1 MLTGGI
7 LVSMIF
13 LTFREYMDA
22 REASGIL
29 KKRGIKAKL
38 SRTPGVLAKNG
49 CGYGIWIPGVQQN
62 STMEELKKLSIRH
75 EKAYLYDGKN
85 YREMET

>member
-1 MLTGGI
+1 M
-7 LVSMIF
+7 SMIF

-38 SRTPGVLAKNG
+38 SRTPSILAKNG
-49 CGYGIWIPGVQQN
+49 CGYGIWLSGTQQKA
-62 STMEELKKLSIRH
+62 TVDELKKLSIRY

-85 YREMET
+85 YREITP